1 MSLIITL
8 ARLVAIA
15 ASGFLLLSIAN
26 GTAQATKATGADLDA
41 IYALALGVFVTAGI
55 IGIAISAKRYA
66 LGGFLIFC
74 LLCGEGYNFVKTAER
89 EIASRETTQ
98 SATDTVL
105 LSRETM
111 RGTIKD
117 AKAELTKAQQAV
129 RDNAAAKSCLANC
142 VLALGNAVI
151 AAQAALDDANAEYAK
166 TTRPP
171 STNGLAERSGFA
183 AWMIDLLA
191 AALKSLAMNGLAAG
205 LVAFGAHG
213 VVVPVQRKSRDTA
226 QPEPVRELPRIIV
239 SDEPEISPEAIFEAK
254 KASALAIGGGI
265 TDEELAAVARLF
277 RNDGE
282 PDGSGPGGG
291 GKVIR
296 PRRWHRDEV
305 RADLTERLARGEQFP
320 SQRAMA
326 AMYAVPTST
335 LSEWFSAWSSE
346 GLTVKRQQIGR
357 RKRVG

>member
-166 TTRPP
+166 TNRPP
-171 STNGLAERSGFA
+171 SANPLADRSSIP
-183 AWMIDLLA
+183 AWVIDLAA

-213 VVVPVQRKSRDTA
+213 VTVPARKEAATVA
-226 QPEPVRELPRIIV
+226 PAVELPRIAV
-239 SDEPEISPEAIFEAK
+239 SEEPAPMALTAAK
-254 KASALAIGGGI
+254 DGGQSDFGAVS
-265 TDEELAAVARLF
+265 EFELAKVAALF
-277 RNDGE
+277 RGDLE
-282 PDGSGPGGG
+282 PDGPNGGN
-291 GKVIR
+291 VIR
-296 PRRWHRDEV
+296 PKRFTREEV
-305 RADLTERLARGEQFP
+305 RADLTSRIERGEAWP
-320 SQRAMA
+320 SQRALA
-326 AMYAVPTST
+326 AQFGLKPST
-335 LSEWFSAWSSE
+335 LSEWFTQWAAE
-346 GLTVKRQQIGR
+346 GNGFNRQQIGR
-357 RKRVG
+357 RKAVG

>member
-111 RGTIKD
+111 RGTIKN
-117 AKAELTKAQQAV
+117 AEAALVKAQNAV
-129 RDNAAAKSCLANC
+129 TDNAAARDCLKNC

-151 AAQAALDDANAEYAK
+151 AAQAALDKANTDYAK
-166 TTRPP
+166 TNRPP
-171 STNGLAERSGFA
+171 SANPLADRSGFA
-183 AWMIDLLA
+183 AWVIDLAA

-213 VVVPVQRKSRDTA
+213 VTVPARKEAATVA
-226 QPEPVRELPRIIV
+226 PAVELPRIAV
-239 SDEPEISPEAIFEAK
+239 SEEPAPM
-254 KASALAIGGGI
+254 ALTAANDGGQSDFGGVS
-265 TDEELAAVARLF
+265 EFELAKVAALF
-277 RNDGE
+277 RGDLE
-282 PDGSGPGGG
+282 PDGNGGPGGG
-291 GKVIR
+291 SKVIR
-296 PRRWHRDEV
+296 PRRWERDEL
-305 RADLTERLARGEQFP
+305 RADITERLARGERFP
-320 SQRAMA
+320 SQIAIHRA
-326 AMYAVPTST
+326 YGVPQGT
-335 LSEWFSAWSSE
+335 LSGWFKQWAAE
-346 GLTVKRQQIGR
+346 GNSIPRQQHGR
-357 RKRVG
+357 RKAVG